1 MSDTPETDRA
11 TVASGG
17 DWSPVLRETCRRLE
31 RERND
36 ARADLE
42 FRRGLYKVQ
51 EQHLE
56 TARRER
62 DEAQESARRWQKV
75 ASAFEILTPP
85 VGARRI
91 MKLAHRDGWRCAYC
105 GVETSFTGRDGPRA
119 TVDHVVPKSKGGL
132 SHLANCVVACQA
144 CNNAKGDQEE
154 WSPPE
159 VDEPKAEIP
168 QDGLAERPSPCWG
181 EVAAMLPEAQKTWVW
196 EDGKFRK
203 KKHEE

>member
-11 TVASGG
+11 TLAAGG

-31 RERND
+31 RERNE
-36 ARADLE
+36 ARAGLE

-51 EQHLE
+51 EQYLE
-56 TARRER
+56 AARRES
-62 DEAQESARRWQKV
+62 DEAQESARRWHKV

-85 VGARRI
+85 VGGKRI

-105 GVETSFTGRDGPRA
+105 GVETCFTGRDGPRA

-132 SHLANCVVACQA
+132 DNLSNCVVACQA
-144 CNNAKGDQEE
+144 CNAAKGDQED
-154 WSPPE
+154 WSPPPK
-159 VDEPKAEIP
+159 VDEPKTEMSA
-168 QDGLAERPSPCWG
+168 DD
-181 EVAAMLPEAQKTWVW
+181 AAHLSNMQKTWEW
-196 EDGKFRK
+196 RDGMFRK